1 MEFFLKRKKKRKK
14 NRNKNNELDPVKIK
28 KMIFIQ
34 YKTLKEILDIYIVY
48 PFDFKTMPRIIS
60 T

>member
-1 MEFFLKRKKKRKK
+1 MEFFLKRKKERKK